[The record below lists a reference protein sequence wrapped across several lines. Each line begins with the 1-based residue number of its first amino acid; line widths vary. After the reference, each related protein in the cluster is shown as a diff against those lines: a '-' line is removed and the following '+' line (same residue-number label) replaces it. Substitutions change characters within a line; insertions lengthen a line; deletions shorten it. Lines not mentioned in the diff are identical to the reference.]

1 MNKRIISSM
10 ILLSVLAACN
20 GEAPEDDLETME
32 PEVNAHIGGD
42 DVLNVNAE
50 GTEGIGG
57 DANDHDKNQMI

>member
-20 GEAPEDDLETME
+20 GEAPEDDLDTME
-32 PEVNAHIGGD
+32 PEVNAHMGGG
-42 DVLNVNAE
+42 VLNVNVE

-57 DANDHDKNQMI
+57 DANAHDKNQMI